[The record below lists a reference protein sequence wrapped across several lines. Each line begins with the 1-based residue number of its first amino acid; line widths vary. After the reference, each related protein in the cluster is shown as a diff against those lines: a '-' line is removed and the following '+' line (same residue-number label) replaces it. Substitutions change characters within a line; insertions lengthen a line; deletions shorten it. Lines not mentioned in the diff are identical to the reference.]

1 MTYPSRSHP
10 DSAAKFN
17 GIFSQ
22 LLVWFW
28 SDVGPEIDQLVADL
42 MDQDSPHE
50 PAVWDP
56 DSRCFMESQDYRD
69 DAQHRYLA
77 HARIRFE
84 RWIRN
89 EYRSDLWNQMVDSNF
104 EAYIEQETEHYRDYL
119 KNDGA
124 DEAERLKKRT
134 P

>member
-17 GIFSQ
+17 GILSQ
-22 LLVWFW
+22 LLTWFW

-42 MDQDSPHE
+42 MNQNSPHE
-50 PAVWDP
+50 VAVWDP
-56 DSRCFMESQDYRD
+56 DWRCFMESQDYRD
-69 DAQHRYLA
+69 EARYRYLA
-77 HARIRFE
+77 HARIQFE

-89 EYRSDLWNQMVDSNF
+89 EYRSDIWHEFLTGNF
-104 EAYIEQETEHYRDYL
+104 DAFIEQEYEHFVDFL
-119 KNDGA
+119 ENDGA
-124 DEAERLKKRT
+124 DEAEQLKTRT